1 MPNHPRKGNRVNHV
15 LEPLLGVGLGG
26 GGLINF
32 QNMTTTG
39 QSLGSGGLGI
49 AIWIFIAVI
58 ALGLVAILAGSRGKS
73 ELLIKGGEA
82 VIAAA
87 IIVGVVAWGT
97 GEAGAAMLR

>member
-1 MPNHPRKGNRVNHV
+1 MNYL

-32 QNMTTTG
+32 QNMSTSG
-39 QSLGSGGLGI
+39 QSLGGNGVAI
-49 AIWIFIAVI
+49 AVWIFIAVI
-58 ALGLVAILAGSRGKS
+58 ALSLVAILAGSRGKS
-73 ELLIKGGEA
+73 ELLVKGGEA

-87 IIVGVVAWGT
+87 IIVGVIAWGT